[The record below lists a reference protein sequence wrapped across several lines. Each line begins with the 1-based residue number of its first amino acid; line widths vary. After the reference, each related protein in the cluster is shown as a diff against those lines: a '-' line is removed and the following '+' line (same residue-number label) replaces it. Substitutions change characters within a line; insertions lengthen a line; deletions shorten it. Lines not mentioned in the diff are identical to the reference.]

1 MLTSYRFSGTSITS
15 LVAVAVPTN
24 ETGTNPP
31 PTQEGMLA
39 SDVVMLSQ
47 CDSNARATIP
57 ALEKKLADKKL
68 PLPADERVAH
78 QRGASGDQ
86 R

>member
-1 MLTSYRFSGTSITS
+1 
-15 LVAVAVPTN
+15 
-24 ETGTNPP
+24 
-31 PTQEGMLA
+31 MLA